1 MALANRKEREMN
13 EKIEQ
18 IISILG
24 SMRVDGMANFEKLVY
39 VKLLLENL
47 KVKEDTDVGG
57 QDSK

>member
-1 MALANRKEREMN
+1 MN

-47 KVKEDTDVGG
+47 KVKEDTNVGG

>member
-1 MALANRKEREMN
+1 MANRKEQEMN

-24 SMRVDGMANFEKLVY
+24 SMRVDGMANFEKLVC

-47 KVKEDTDVGG
+47 KVKEGTDVGG

>member
-1 MALANRKEREMN
+1 MN

-24 SMRVDGMANFEKLVY
+24 SMRVDGMANFEKLVC

-47 KVKEDTDVGG
+47 KVKEGTDVGG

>member
-1 MALANRKEREMN
+1 MVLANRKEREMN

-47 KVKEDTDVGG
+47 KVKEETDVGG